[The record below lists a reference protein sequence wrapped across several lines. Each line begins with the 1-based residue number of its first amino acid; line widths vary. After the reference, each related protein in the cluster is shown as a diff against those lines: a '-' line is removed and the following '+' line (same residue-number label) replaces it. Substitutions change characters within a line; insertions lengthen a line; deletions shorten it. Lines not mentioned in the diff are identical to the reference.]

1 MTFPLN
7 WSLFSLLMVSFVLF
21 RSWTSP
27 VKATGCPLSSVCGAM
42 FSTIES
48 GFSADCVDTDS
59 SDGVST
65 GVSPETVFSG
75 TVSAETSSG
84 FSFSDF
90 TSSGAAFS
98 DSVSP
103 GAGSS
108 RTVSSVFGSSCAGF
122 SGVVSSAGASAA
134 TGSSAS
140 LFCNATDSAS
150 SAAISCT
157 ASSVSGLS
165 VVSTFCST
173 AASLSVSS
181 ARAVTPVFP
190 SVPSIISAA
199 RPIAVIFFFRSFLP
213 ICIPLYFITDHYF
226 FYLFLLSVTFS
237 SCTRTLFLL
246 HCSQIK
252 TYLFVTE
259 NSLNSDDYI
268 VHANFSV
275 YTVPYS
281 VRKII
286 TSARMVDLWHKR
298 SKGGFFGAFCDC

>member
-75 TVSAETSSG
+75 TVSAETFSG

-140 LFCNATDSAS
+140 LFCNATDSA
-150 SAAISCT
+150 
-157 ASSVSGLS
+157 
-165 VVSTFCST
+165 
-173 AASLSVSS
+173 ASLSVSS

-213 ICIPLYFITDHYF
+213 IRIPLYFITDHYF

>member
-140 LFCNATDSAS
+140 LFCNATDSA
-150 SAAISCT
+150 
-157 ASSVSGLS
+157 
-165 VVSTFCST
+165 
-173 AASLSVSS
+173 ASLSVSS

-213 ICIPLYFITDHYF
+213 IRIPLYFITDHYF

-259 NSLNSDDYI
+259 NSLSSDDYI

-281 VRKII
+281 VRNII

>member
-48 GFSADCVDTDS
+48 GASADCVDTDS

-65 GVSPETVFSG
+65 GISPETVFSG

-90 TSSGAAFS
+90 TSFGAAFS

-108 RTVSSVFGSSCAGF
+108 RTVSSVFGSSCTGF

-140 LFCNATDSAS
+140 LFCNATDSA
-150 SAAISCT
+150 
-157 ASSVSGLS
+157 
-165 VVSTFCST
+165 
-173 AASLSVSS
+173 SS

-199 RPIAVIFFFRSFLP
+199 RPIAVIFFFRSFLL
-213 ICIPLYFITDHYF
+213 IRIPLY
-226 FYLFLLSVTFS
+226 
-237 SCTRTLFLL
+237 C
-246 HCSQIK
+246 
-252 TYLFVTE
+252 
-259 NSLNSDDYI
+259 
-268 VHANFSV
+268 
-275 YTVPYS
+275 
-281 VRKII
+281 I
-286 TSARMVDLWHKR
+286 TSVC
-298 SKGGFFGAFCDC
+298 FFVSL

>member
-59 SDGVST
+59 SDRVST

-75 TVSAETSSG
+75 TVSAETFSG

-140 LFCNATDSAS
+140 LFCNATDSA
-150 SAAISCT
+150 
-157 ASSVSGLS
+157 
-165 VVSTFCST
+165 
-173 AASLSVSS
+173 ASLSVSS

-213 ICIPLYFITDHYF
+213 IRIPLYFITDHYF

-252 TYLFVTE
+252 TYLFVIE